1 MSTAV
6 SNAVSNKAQWL
17 RSWASK
23 DVVVDRRARLAV
35 GVVAFAL
42 ATVFGAQIAVPVPL
56 TPVPITLQTMFV
68 ILAGV
73 VLGPRAGAASM
84 VLYVGAGAMG
94 APVFSNGGAGIAW
107 LMGPTG
113 GYLLSYPASA
123 FAAGWIASKWR
134 SGRGSVLLLLAGL
147 VVGVIVQYAS
157 GLAQLTLLTGRPFV
171 EVLAMGAVP
180 FLFGDA
186 VKIAT
191 AAWIARGMRS
201 TSFGEL

>member
-6 SNAVSNKAQWL
+6 SRRAQSL
-17 RSWASK
+17 RSWGSK

-35 GVVAFAL
+35 GIVAFAL

-84 VLYVGAGAMG
+84 ALYVGVGAMG
-94 APVFSNGGAGIAW
+94 APVFSNGGAGMAW
-107 LMGPTG
+107 LLGPTG

-123 FAAGWIASKWR
+123 FAAGWVASPWR
-134 SGRGSVLLLLAGL
+134 VGRGPLALLAGL
-147 VVGVIVQYAS
+147 ATGVLVQYAG
-157 GLAQLTLLTGRPFV
+157 GLLQLALLTARPFA
-171 EVLAMGAVP
+171 EVLAMGALP

-186 VKIAT
+186 VKIVT
-191 AAWIARGMRS
+191 AAWIARGMRL

>member
-1 MSTAV
+1 MSTQER
-6 SNAVSNKAQWL
+6 SL
-17 RSWASK
+17 RSWALQ

-42 ATVFGAQIAVPVPL
+42 ATVFGAQIAVPVPF
-56 TPVPITLQTMFV
+56 TPVPITLQTLFV

-84 VLYVGAGAMG
+84 ALYVGMGALG
-94 APVFSNGGAGIAW
+94 APVFSNGGAGLPW
-107 LMGPTG
+107 LLGPTG

-123 FAAGWIASKWR
+123 FVAGWVA
-134 SGRGSVLLLLAGL
+134 GRDGSMPRICAGL
-147 VVGVIVQYAS
+147 TLGVLVQYAC
-157 GLAQLTLLTGRPFV
+157 GLAQLAALTGQPFGA
-171 EVLAMGAVP
+171 VLAMGATP

-191 AAWIARGMRS
+191 AAWLARGLRA
-201 TSFGEL
+201 TSFRSF